1 MEEFIEP
8 SKLPKELG
16 GDEEWEYKY
25 LEPVDGENELMN
37 DEKAKTD
44 LHSVRSALVKDMES
58 ATLAWLGDDETK
70 VADAKLKREEIAGLL
85 KANYWKLDGYVR
97 ARSLYD
103 RQGVIGE
110 GGSVQWYP

>member
-8 SKLPKELG
+8 SKLAKELG
-16 GDEEWEYKY
+16 GDEEWEYQY
-25 LEPVDGENELMN
+25 IEPVDGENDLMR
-37 DEKAKTD
+37 DEKAKND
-44 LHSVRSALVKDMES
+44 LVAARSALVKDMES
-58 ATLAWLGDDETK
+58 ATLAWLGDDETN

-85 KANYWKLDGYVR
+85 KSNYWKLDAYVR

-110 GGSVQWYP
+110 GGSVNWYS